1 MPYAQGMNMVLY
13 CCKMMKGK
21 INLDNGA
28 LHKVVKT
35 KMVKKKKK
43 Y

>member
-21 INLDNGA
+21 INLDNNNNENFI
-28 LHKVVKT
+28 LFFRLQL
-35 KMVKKKKK
+35 
-43 Y
+43 